1 MNSIYLILIA
11 IFLFDIAVNLNNSKK
26 YVTTKG
32 FFALCAFVSFFASVI
47 VHIAEN
53 I

>member
-1 MNSIYLILIA
+1 MNSIYLILLA
-11 IFLFDIAVNLNNSKK
+11 IFMFKIATSLNKNKK
-26 YVTTKG
+26 YTTIRG
-32 FFALCAFVSFFASVI
+32 FFVLCALVNFFASVI

>member
-1 MNSIYLILIA
+1 MNSIYLILLA
-11 IFLFDIAVNLNNSKK
+11 IFLFKIAVNLNKSEK
-26 YVTTKG
+26 YITMRG
-32 FFALCAFVSFFASVI
+32 FLAFCAFISFFTSII